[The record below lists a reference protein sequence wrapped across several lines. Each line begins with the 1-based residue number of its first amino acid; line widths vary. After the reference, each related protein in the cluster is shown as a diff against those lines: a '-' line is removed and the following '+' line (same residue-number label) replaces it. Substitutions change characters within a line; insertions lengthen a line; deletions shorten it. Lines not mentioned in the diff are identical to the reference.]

1 MQSSGAHWTVT
12 FSPRAFIFGV
22 LASALLNVAGAPA
35 SLSAPY
41 TFMRIAACGQMMEHC
56 PHWMHTDGSH
66 CGMNAATLRFSHCVV
81 AVGHV
86 PSSGMAETGSSL
98 PFCAIIFA
106 VTFLMKSG
114 AASATIGGIL
124 SLPAGAAG
132 YLTSSMAALAASMHF
147 QFIST
152 TSWPF
157 LEYAFS
163 A

>member
-1 MQSSGAHWTVT
+1 
-12 FSPRAFIFGV
+12 
-22 LASALLNVAGAPA
+22 
-35 SLSAPY
+35 
-41 TFMRIAACGQMMEHC
+41 MRIAAWGQMMEHW
-56 PHWMHTDGSH
+56 PHWMQTDGSH
-66 CGMNAATLRFSHCVV
+66 WGMNAATLRFSHCVV

-86 PSSGMAETGSSL
+86 PSTGSSETL
-98 PFCAIIFA
+98 SESPFCAIIFA
-106 VTFLMKSG
+106 ETFLTNSG
-114 AASATIGGIL
+114 ASAGTAAGIL

-132 YLTSSMAALAASMHF
+132 YLTSSIAALAASMHF